1 MRHFPSLTHSP
12 NNALCQIVFP
22 TSYVVYT
29 PVLSPTLSPFY
40 ILTILSTYCILLLI
54 ARKSHFGHCPSCTP
68 PHFLDIPPPLVSI
81 VILCDASTFLA
92 SPWTLSSGTICLLH
106 DRPIPHPHQTRLLLD
121 FTVHSSVY
129 LLSLFL
135 YFITSL
141 I

>member
-1 MRHFPSLTHSP
+1 M
-12 NNALCQIVFP
+12 LCHIVFP

-29 PVLSPTLSPFY
+29 PVLLPTLSPFY
-40 ILTILSTYCILLLI
+40 ILTILSTRCILLLI
-54 ARKSHFGHCPSCTP
+54 SCESHFGHCASCTP
-68 PHFLDIPPPLVSI
+68 HHFLDLPPLLVSI
-81 VILCDASTFLA
+81 VILFDASTFLA
-92 SPWTLSSGTICLLH
+92 SPWTLSSGTICPIR
-106 DRPIPHPHQTRLLLD
+106 DRPIPCPHQTRLLLD

>member
-29 PVLSPTLSPFY
+29 PVLTHTLSHFY
-40 ILTILSTYCILLLI
+40 ILTILSPHCILLLI
-54 ARKSHFGHCPSCTP
+54 SCEFHFGHCALCTP
-68 PHFLDIPPPLVSI
+68 LYFLDLPPSLVSI
-81 VILCDASTFLA
+81 VIFCDASTFLA
-92 SPWTLSSGTICLLH
+92 SPWTLSSSTICPLR
-106 DRPIPHPHQTRLLLD
+106 DRPIPRPHQTRLLLD

>member
-12 NNALCQIVFP
+12 NNALCHIVFP

-29 PVLSPTLSPFY
+29 PVLSPTLSPFF
-40 ILTILSTYCILLLI
+40 ILTILSTRCILHLI
-54 ARKSHFGHCPSCTP
+54 SRESHFSHCASCTL
-68 PHFLDIPPPLVSI
+68 PHFLDLPPPLVSI
-81 VILCDASTFLA
+81 VILCDARTFLA
-92 SPWTLSSGTICLLH
+92 SLWNLSSGAICPLR
-106 DRPIPHPHQTRLLLD
+106 DRPIPRPHQTRLLLD